1 MGDMA
6 RATIVHTEQTT
17 RPSAIGWAV
26 LAGVVVA
33 IGVFALWY
41 VVDRRAHE
49 QAGSSIDHAVHMNTL
64 LIRQDADN
72 RLLALGRLALR
83 SVTDSQLSQA
93 DWEVDAKQHLVDM
106 PGFVTIQWITPA
118 LRTRWAVG
126 ADANASAVGIAA
138 IPAIQAA
145 IQEAQ
150 ADSAPVFS
158 DIFRVNESG
167 DPRVAVIAPVFHH
180 GEYEGVIAGVIEP
193 TFWLESVIGEL
204 QNDNAH
210 IQILLEGDAIYR
222 FDAPGDLL
230 DARVTQQHRFTS
242 HGFEW
247 EIQVTPTTSFLS
259 AGHADAPTL
268 VLIVGLLL
276 SGLTAAA
283 VYFGFAAR
291 NRSFQYHDIALQLAT
306 LFRNLPGMA
315 YRRNKDVAAPMAFVS
330 EGCQALSGYRR
341 EIFADGDKD
350 WLDLVHPDDRGRVQ
364 SHIENAF
371 ASGEPFEFS
380 YRITDANGKTRW
392 MWERGRVT
400 ASEVDHDVHLE
411 GFVTDITEQRSAESE
426 AREHREHL
434 AHVDRLNLLGEMATG
449 IAHEINQP
457 LTAISLFVQAGGRM
471 AHEGKI
477 EKLPEIF
484 DKLIRHAHRASA
496 VIERMQN
503 LARRRESARTTVS
516 CKDLVRDVV
525 RLAEAEARIRDM
537 MIRVDT
543 EAGLPD
549 VAVDSVQIQQV
560 ALNLLRNGME
570 SMQSV
575 NCKNGNTIGVHTQ
588 RLEDGMIEFAVID
601 SGAGVPEA
609 EIDKLFAPFSTTKK
623 SGMGMGLSISRAI
636 VTAHGGRLDFRNN
649 EGGGATFFFLLPPAV
664 SKGAS

>member
-1 MGDMA
+1 MT
-6 RATIVHTEQTT
+6 RETIVHTEQRT
-17 RPSAIGWAV
+17 RRSAMGWAI
-26 LAGVVVA
+26 LAGSLMAV
-33 IGVFALWY
+33 GVLALWY
-41 VVDRRAHE
+41 VVDQRAHE
-49 QAGSSIDHAVHMNTL
+49 HAGSSIDHAVHMNTL

-83 SVTDSQLSQA
+83 SVTDSHLSQA
-93 DWEVDAKQHLVDM
+93 DWEADAKLYLADM
-106 PGFVTIQWITPA
+106 PGFETVRWITPA
-118 LRTRWAVG
+118 FGTRWAVG
-126 ADANASAVGIAA
+126 TGVNAEASGNDIAA
-138 IPAIQAA
+138 IPAVQTA
-145 IQEAQ
+145 IKSAQ
-150 ADSAPVFS
+150 ADSRPVFS
-158 DIFRVNESG
+158 DIFRIDGRSN
-167 DPRVAVIAPVFHH
+167 PCIAVIAPVFHH

-193 TFWLESVIGEL
+193 RQWLESVIGEL
-204 QNDNAH
+204 QNNDHH
-210 IQILLEGDAIYR
+210 IEILLEGFPIYR
-222 FDAPGDLL
+222 FDAPRDTL
-230 DARVTQQHRFTS
+230 DPRETIRHPFAS
-242 HGFEW
+242 HGLAW
-247 EIQVTPTTSFLS
+247 EMRVTPTTSFLS
-259 AGHADAPTL
+259 AGHADASSL
-268 VLIVGLLL
+268 VLVVGLLL

-291 NRSFQYHDIALQLAT
+291 DRSHQYHDVALQLAT

-315 YRRNKDVAAPMAFVS
+315 YRRNKDATAPMAFVS
-330 EGCQALSGYRR
+330 EGCQALSGYAR
-341 EIFADGDKD
+341 EVFAEGDKD
-350 WLDLVHPDDRGRVQ
+350 WLDLVHPDDRRRVQ

-371 ASGEPFEFS
+371 ASGKPFEVS
-380 YRITDANGKTRW
+380 YRITDADGKTRW

-400 ASEVDHDVHLE
+400 ASEVNHDVHLE

-516 CKDLVRDVV
+516 CNDLVRDVV
-525 RLAEAEARIRDM
+525 RLADAEARIRDM
-537 MIRVDT
+537 TINVDT
-543 EAGLPD
+543 EIGLPD
-549 VAVDSVQIQQV
+549 VSVDSVQIQQV

-575 NCKNGNTIGVHTQ
+575 DCKNGNTIGLHASQ
-588 RLEDGMIEFAVID
+588 LDDGMIEFAVID
-601 SGAGVPEA
+601 SGSGVPEA
-609 EIDKLFAPFSTTKK
+609 EVDKLFAPFSTTKK

-649 EGGGATFFFLLPPAV
+649 EAGGATFFFTLPPAV
-664 SKGAS
+664 GKGA